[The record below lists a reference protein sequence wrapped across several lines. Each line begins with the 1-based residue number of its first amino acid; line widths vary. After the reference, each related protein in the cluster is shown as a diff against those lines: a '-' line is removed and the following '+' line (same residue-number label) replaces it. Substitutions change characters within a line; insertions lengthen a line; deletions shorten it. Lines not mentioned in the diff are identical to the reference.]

1 MKKLIALVLAASLIA
16 SLTASSMAAAKVAKK
31 KAVKKPAKKVVKPV
45 KKPAPK
51 KPAPV
56 TPWVPPAPAPV
67 APAPA
72 PAPAA
77 AGMGMSIGV
86 NVGVAAGLTAV
97 TGVLDYS
104 IASMIPGAKVRVG
117 GDYLTGSNGSDSN
130 LKIVTLKLGGL
141 YALDMLK
148 SSAVPIDWYIGGD
161 VTVPVKVSGGK
172 TGSYGLEA
180 YIGGNYM
187 IPDFGTINAQVGYSA
202 LKYGSTTSGAAKGVL
217 ATIGYAY
224 SF

>member
-16 SLTASSMAAAKVAKK
+16 SLSASSMAAVAKK
-31 KAVKKPAKKVVKPV
+31 KVAVKKPAKKVVKPI
-45 KKPAPK
+45 KKAAPK
-51 KPAPV
+51 KAPV

-72 PAPAA
+72 PAVS
-77 AGMGMSIGV
+77 AGMGMSLGV
-86 NVGVAAGLTAV
+86 NVGVSAGLTAI

-104 IASMIPGAKVRVG
+104 IASMIPGAKVRIG
-117 GDYLTGSNGSDSN
+117 GDYLTGSNLNDTN
-130 LKIVTLKLGGL
+130 LKVVTLKLGGV

-148 SSAVPIDWYIGGD
+148 SSAVPIDWYIGGA
-161 VTVPVKVSGGK
+161 VSVPVKVSGSM

-180 YIGGNYM
+180 YLGGNYM
-187 IPDFGTINAQVGYSA
+187 IPDFGTINGQVGYSA
-202 LKYGSTTSGAAKGVL
+202 LKYGGEGAAKGVL
-217 ATIGYAY
+217 ASVGYAY